1 MTTETRLGLAKA
13 GDAGFEA
20 PRKQLEQAWGFDDVA
35 IVPGAVT
42 TNPDLVGTGMA
53 LGERSFALPI
63 LASAMDAVVDPSFAA
78 ALSRAGGL
86 AVLNLEGVQTRYDD
100 PSAVLAEIAS
110 AGMEE
115 STAVIQRSY
124 EPPIRDD
131 LVARRIREIRAMGA
145 VVAVSATPQNTKR
158 LAPIAVEAGA
168 DFFVVQSTV
177 TTARHVSSSLR
188 GLQLDDLVRQLD
200 PLPVLVGNT
209 VDFGATLELME
220 MGVAGVLVGVGPG
233 AACTSREV
241 LGIGIPQVSA
251 TLETAHARDVF
262 FARTGRY
269 VPIITDGGIRT
280 GGDVAKAICAGADA
294 VMIGSPFA
302 STLEAPGHGCHWG
315 MAAPH
320 ATLPRG
326 VRVHVGQPHSL
337 ETLLFGPTSRT
348 DGTEN
353 LVGALRTSMATCGAL
368 SIREFHDARMVVAP
382 AIKTEGKIYQMAQQR
397 SATP

>member
-131 LVARRIREIRAMGA
+131 LVARRIQEIRAMGA

-233 AACTSREV
+233 AACTSPSPGPAATSRSSPTA
-241 LGIGIPQVSA
+241 GSA
-251 TLETAHARDVF
+251 PVVTSRRRSAR
-262 FARTGRY
+262 
-269 VPIITDGGIRT
+269 
-280 GGDVAKAICAGADA
+280 
-294 VMIGSPFA
+294 
-302 STLEAPGHGCHWG
+302 
-315 MAAPH
+315 
-320 ATLPRG
+320 
-326 VRVHVGQPHSL
+326 
-337 ETLLFGPTSRT
+337 GPT
-348 DGTEN
+348 
-353 LVGALRTSMATCGAL
+353 
-368 SIREFHDARMVVAP
+368 P
-382 AIKTEGKIYQMAQQR
+382 
-397 SATP
+397 